1 MIRNVHSAN
10 SESNNKSSVR
20 SSKADGTFGS
30 ALQSAVKNSGS
41 KSMEKIFKEASERWG
56 VPENLLKA
64 VAQAESDFNP
74 KVVSSCGASGVM
86 QLMPETAK
94 SLGVADVFDPEQN
107 INGGAKY
114 LSGLLK
120 KYGGD
125 VDLAL
130 AAYNAGPG
138 NVDKYGGVPPFKET
152 QNYISR
158 IKTSLQGD
166 FSYPADSL
174 VRAKAS
180 GVSESSAASAS
191 ELSEADVNT
200 YLAYIQLNMLSR
212 LCENLGTKEE

>member
-1 MIRNVHSAN
+1 MIRSINPAN
-10 SESNNKSSVR
+10 SESHKNSTVHRNH
-20 SSKADGTFGS
+20 ADGTFGTV
-30 ALQSAVKNSGS
+30 LQSAVRSGS
-41 KSMEKIFKEASERWG
+41 KSMDQIFKEASERYS

-74 KVVSSCGASGVM
+74 RAVSSCGASGVM

-94 SLGVADVFDPEQN
+94 SLGVTDVFDAEQN

-120 KYGGD
+120 KYGGN

-138 NVDKYGGVPPFKET
+138 NVAKYGGVPPFRET

-158 IKTSLQGD
+158 IKSSLG
-166 FSYPADSL
+166 
-174 VRAKAS
+174 S
-180 GVSESSAASAS
+180 GVSCDADACSGAAASAHGGTSAASAS
-191 ELSEADVNT
+191 SEEDVNA
-200 YLAYIQLNMLSR
+200 YLAYIRLNMLSR
-212 LCENLGTKEE
+212 LCENLGSGEE

>member
-1 MIRNVHSAN
+1 MIRNVNSAN
-10 SESNNKSSVR
+10 SESYNKSSVQR
-20 SSKADGTFGS
+20 NQADGTFDT
-30 ALQSAVKNSGS
+30 ALQSAVKGSG
-41 KSMEKIFKEASERWG
+41 KSMDQIFKEASDRYG

-64 VAQAESDFNP
+64 VARAESDFDP
-74 KVVSSCGASGVM
+74 KAVSGCGASGVM

-94 SLGVADVFDPEQN
+94 SLGVTDVFDAEQN

-120 KYGGD
+120 KYGGN

-138 NVDKYGGVPPFKET
+138 NVAKYGGVPPFKET

-158 IKTSLQGD
+158 IKSSMEHGGSYGTESLSG
-166 FSYPADSL
+166 AN
-174 VRAKAS
+174 AS
-180 GVSESSAASAS
+180 MMAAGSAS
-191 ELSEADVNT
+191 SSTTLSETDVNT

-212 LCENLGTKEE
+212 LCENLGTKED

>member
-1 MIRNVHSAN
+1 MIRNVNSAN
-10 SESNNKSSVR
+10 SESCNNSPVQR
-20 SSKADGTFGS
+20 NREDGTFDA
-30 ALQSAVKNSGS
+30 ALQSAVKGRG
-41 KSMEKIFKEASERWG
+41 KSMDQIFKEASDRYG

-64 VAQAESDFNP
+64 VASAESDFNP
-74 KVVSSCGASGVM
+74 KAVSCCGASGVM

-94 SLGVADVFDPEQN
+94 SLGVTDVFDPEQN

-120 KYGGD
+120 KYSGN

-138 NVDKYGGVPPFKET
+138 NVAKYGGVPPFKET
-152 QNYISR
+152 ENYISR
-158 IKTSLQGD
+158 IKSSMEQGG
-166 FSYPADSL
+166 AN
-174 VRAKAS
+174 AS
-180 GVSESSAASAS
+180 VAAAGSASSASSVSA
-191 ELSEADVNT
+191 LSEIDVNT